1 MLGDNMKHTKEKILS
16 AGARLVW
23 QKGFNATGLQEILK
37 EAGVPKG
44 SFYFYF
50 ESKESFGLEL
60 IDVYIS
66 FFERELD
73 GIMMD
78 RTKEGIVR
86 IKAFLD
92 FFRIVLEKEN
102 YTGGC
107 PLGNLALEMG
117 DINEKFGDR
126 IAQGFEEIES
136 KILGCLNDAKKSGD
150 VPKSVNAESAA
161 SFILNSWE
169 GALVRVKVDKSLK
182 PLDLLE
188 DFIFKKILK

>member
-1 MLGDNMKHTKEKILS
+1 MKQNKGKILS
-16 AGARLVW
+16 AGAKLVW
-23 QKGFNATGLQEILK
+23 QKGFNHTGLKEILK

-50 ESKESFGLEL
+50 DSKESFGLEL

-73 GIMMD
+73 SIMLD
-78 RTKEGIVR
+78 RSKGGLIR

-92 FFRIVLEKEN
+92 FFKMMLEKEN
-102 YTGGC
+102 FTGGC

-117 DINEKFGDR
+117 DINERFAER
-126 IAQGFEEIES
+126 ISKGFEEIES
-136 KILGCLNDAKKSGD
+136 KILSCINDAKNSGD
-150 VPKSVNAESAA
+150 IPMSVDAEAAA

-169 GALVRVKVDKSLK
+169 GAIVRVKVEKSLK
-182 PLDLLE
+182 PLELLD
-188 DFIFKKILK
+188 DFIFNKILK

>member
-1 MLGDNMKHTKEKILS
+1 MKHSKGKILS

-23 QKGFNATGLQEILK
+23 QKGFNDTGLQEILR

-44 SFYFYF
+44 SFYYYF
-50 ESKESFGLEL
+50 DSKESFGLEL
-60 IDVYIS
+60 IDVYIA

-73 GIMMD
+73 GIMLD
-78 RTKEGIVR
+78 RSKGGLVR

-92 FFRIVLEKEN
+92 FFKMILEKEN

-117 DINEKFGDR
+117 DINERFAEGISR
-126 IAQGFEEIES
+126 GFDEIES
-136 KILGCLNDAKKSGD
+136 KILGCINDAIKSGD
-150 VPKSVNAESAA
+150 VPESVDAEAAA

-169 GALVRVKVDKSLK
+169 GAIVRVKVDKSLT

-188 DFIFKKILK
+188 DFIFNKILK